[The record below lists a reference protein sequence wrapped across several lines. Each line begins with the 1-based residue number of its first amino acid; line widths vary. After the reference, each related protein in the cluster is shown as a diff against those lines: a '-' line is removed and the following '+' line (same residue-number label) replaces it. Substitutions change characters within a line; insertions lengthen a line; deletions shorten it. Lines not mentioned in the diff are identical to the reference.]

1 MLTRIRR
8 DTAGA
13 TLVEL
18 LVVMVLLGVIGS
30 VVTSAVITG
39 LRSAAST
46 QARLEALHELE
57 VAVQRVSRDLRAA
70 RVLSLSPDDAF
81 GRDLG
86 AEIDRDGQDLTVRY
100 RVVAVDGVDELV
112 REDTG
117 QTLVTLVDNDA
128 AQPVFRYLTSA
139 GDEVPCTTVD
149 DCKIAYLQS
158 AQIEISLVR
167 AVPGQGD
174 IRASTRVSVRSIRYG
189 S

>member
-1 MLTRIRR
+1 MLTRLRS
-8 DTAGA
+8 DAAGA

-30 VVTSAVITG
+30 IVTTAVIAGLTSA
-39 LRSAAST
+39 AET

-70 RVLSLSPDDAF
+70 RVLSLSPVDDFA
-81 GRDLG
+81 RDLG
-86 AEIDRDGQDLTVRY
+86 AELDRDGQDLTVRY
-100 RVVAVDGVDELV
+100 RVDSADELI

-128 AQPVFRYLTSA
+128 TQPVFRYLTSA
-139 GDEVPCTTVD
+139 GLDVSCSTVD
-149 DCKIAYLQS
+149 ECRTAYLQA
-158 AQIEISLVR
+158 AQIEVSLVR
-167 AVPGQGD
+167 AIPGQDD
-174 IRASTRVSVRSIRYG
+174 IRASTRVAVRSIRYG